1 MRDELNLMLKEFLK
15 SRLQELKAEKHLTQ
29 ECLSDILQ
37 MDRRTLSG
45 VMRGEYS
52 FGGLSVILYL
62 AFLIKDSE
70 QEIDILRKKFLEVL
84 GEDWQHW
91 LEDALKEQ

>member
-1 MRDELNLMLKEFLK
+1 MRDELNCMLKEFLQN
-15 SRLQELKAEKHLTQ
+15 RLKEVKKEKHLTQ
-29 ECLSDILQ
+29 EFMAGILQ

-52 FGGLSVILYL
+52 FGGLSVVLYL

-70 QEIDILRKKFLEVL
+70 REIDILREKFLEAL
-84 GEDWQHW
+84 GEDWERQ
-91 LEDALKEQ
+91 LEKILMEE